1 VQRAAIRDEQTQASP
16 RVGENSRKE
25 FVMNIDKEQI
35 VQFLKDKGQDQQ
47 ADEAARE
54 LPDQVDSEEHFDLRT
69 SHGIDLDELK
79 EKFGGGLG
87 NYL

>member
-16 RVGENSRKE
+16 RVGETSRKE

-54 LPDQVDSEEHFDLRT
+54 LPDQVDSEEHFDLLT

>member
-1 VQRAAIRDEQTQASP
+1 
-16 RVGENSRKE
+16 
-25 FVMNIDKEQI
+25 MNIDKDQI
-35 VQFLKDKGQDQQ
+35 VQFLKDKGRAQQ

-54 LPDQVDSEEHFDLRT
+54 LPDQVDSEEHFDLLT

-79 EKFGGGLG
+79 EKFGDGLG